1 MSTKP
6 EAIAQNNQSKWS
18 QDYKDK
24 LAFLKRHSMRL
35 YLQYINPKL
44 GTLIEIFSDPK
55 QFYDTIK
62 PSNVGLWLL
71 ISAVLTGSLVL
82 LMPTFFWKLQPIFF
96 LLIFFLGDT
105 VTRFFIRLKDSFKN
119 LLVAYPGKH
128 LLNQEVK
135 LENPIENSVAD
146 IILDGKAWQVQGND
160 CPVGTRVRVIAINES
175 VLFVKVPM
183 IENE

>member
-1 MSTKP
+1 MSAKP

-24 LAFLKRHSMRL
+24 LAFLKRHSMRV

-44 GTLIEIFSDPK
+44 GALIEIFANPK
-55 QFYDTIK
+55 QFYDDIK
-62 PSNVGLWLL
+62 PSNIGLWLL
-71 ISAVLTGSLVL
+71 IAAVLTAALVL
-82 LMPTFFWKLQPIFF
+82 LMPTIFWKLQPIFF
-96 LLIFFLGDT
+96 LLIFFLGAT
-105 VTRFFIRLKDSFKN
+105 VTRFFMRLKDSFKN

-128 LLNQEVK
+128 LLNQEIKV
-135 LENPIENSVAD
+135 ENPIENGTAD

-175 VLFVKVPM
+175 VLFVRIPM
-183 IENE
+183 RINE